1 MDEKTNR
8 LIKSYLPMSEQSF
21 LILLCLTKPNHG
33 YGIMQTISEHTK
45 GRVILSP
52 STVYT
57 VLYKMEQDDL
67 IDNVSEIDRRKVYQ
81 ITSIG
86 QIVLEAETD
95 RLNALSQY
103 AKEILEKQKA
113 QPAAQTV

>member
-1 MDEKTNR
+1 MDEITAR
-8 LIKSYLPMSEQSF
+8 LVESYLPMSEQSF
-21 LILLCLTKPNHG
+21 LMLLCLVEPRHG
-33 YGIMQTISEHTK
+33 YGIMQQVSEQTN
-45 GRVILSP
+45 GRVNLSP

-57 VLYKMEQDDL
+57 ILYKMELDGL
-67 IDNVSEIDRRKVYQ
+67 IETVSEIDRRKVYQ